1 MVQDG
6 TAALAN
12 QLLPAAGAFGIAF
25 SASLAQNLLE
35 LYDEHVI
42 ATATQGELLS
52 VHDQSSFKAGF
63 LMIGPAVDFE
73 ALATETANKI
83 TEKETQV
90 QELETTKQS
99 VDDVTAK
106 IDAVVGGARSILNI
120 MDIIR
125 QTCQ

>member
-1 MVQDG
+1 M
-6 TAALAN
+6 T
-12 QLLPAAGAFGIAF
+12 
-25 SASLAQNLLE
+25 
-35 LYDEHVI
+35 
-42 ATATQGELLS
+42 
-52 VHDQSSFKAGF
+52 
-63 LMIGPAVDFE
+63 GPAVDFE

>member
-1 MVQDG
+1 MIVQPGRGTDG
-6 TAALAN
+6 SIYGTS
-12 QLLPAAGAFGIAF
+12 F
-25 SASLAQNLLE
+25 
-35 LYDEHVI
+35 
-42 ATATQGELLS
+42 
-52 VHDQSSFKAGF
+52 VHDQSSFKDG
-63 LMIGPAVDFE
+63 LLIIGPAVDFE

-125 QTCQ
+125 QTCQRCLTGFNLQRSVSLFKGSLLAWCFVVT

>member
-42 ATATQGELLS
+42 ATATQGE
-52 VHDQSSFKAGF
+52 VMF
-63 LMIGPAVDFE
+63 MISQ
-73 ALATETANKI
+73 ALNL
-83 TEKETQV
+83 V
-90 QELETTKQS
+90 FP
-99 VDDVTAK
+99 
-106 IDAVVGGARSILNI
+106 
-120 MDIIR
+120 
-125 QTCQ
+125 

>member
-1 MVQDG
+1 M
-6 TAALAN
+6 
-12 QLLPAAGAFGIAF
+12 
-25 SASLAQNLLE
+25 
-35 LYDEHVI
+35 
-42 ATATQGELLS
+42 
-52 VHDQSSFKAGF
+52 
-63 LMIGPAVDFE
+63 DFE

-106 IDAVVGGARSILNI
+106 IDAVVGGARSIINI

-125 QTCQ
+125 QTCQRCLTGVNLQSCLFVKMIFFNLVFKQVVITRSLDAPPTATSLTS

>member
-52 VHDQSSFKAGF
+52 VSQVAKSEKKLSVAG
-63 LMIGPAVDFE
+63 L
-73 ALATETANKI
+73 
-83 TEKETQV
+83 
-90 QELETTKQS
+90 
-99 VDDVTAK
+99 
-106 IDAVVGGARSILNI
+106 
-120 MDIIR
+120 
-125 QTCQ
+125 